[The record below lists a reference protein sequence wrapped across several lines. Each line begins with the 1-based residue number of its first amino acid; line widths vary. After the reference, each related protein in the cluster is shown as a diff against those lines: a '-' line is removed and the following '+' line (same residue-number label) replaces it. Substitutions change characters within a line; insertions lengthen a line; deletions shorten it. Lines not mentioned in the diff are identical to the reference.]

1 MSLATKLYY
10 ILVAIAVGI
19 TLYMFWPEFFPKP
32 DVELK
37 PVTPTAIPAPTVPSL
52 PKADIERTVI
62 FKTSPAQDTVVVF
75 SLPYNDS
82 YKDVS
87 WKDKRNMVVSWHSVS
102 GKCSQIICREKQNNE
117 WMPMPDGGTFI
128 FNNGKK
134 LTVKFENEP
143 RPATA
148 PLDPNPEWI
157 K

>member
-37 PVTPTAIPAPTVPSL
+37 PVTPTAIPAVPSL
-52 PKADIERTVI
+52 PKADVNRTVL
-62 FKTSPAQDTVVVF
+62 FKISAVQDTTVVF
-75 SLPYNDS
+75 TLPYNES
-82 YKDVS
+82 PKFVEWRNNS
-87 WKDKRNMVVSWHSVS
+87 NMVVIWHSTLGTS
-102 GKCSQIICREKQNNE
+102 YQIVCHEKQNKE

-148 PLDPNPEWI
+148 PLYPNPEWI